1 MQCAEPDTGWSQ
13 SVNVDI
19 RHQLLRLGS
28 LPASRHSRKM
38 LRNLSTLSPRPS
50 PKPISLTSPFTRST
64 LNSIQT
70 TLEATYSEDDIRYD
84 PSETHAAVLVPL
96 CNVNNKPGILLEVRG
111 KLRTHSG
118 EVSFPGGRVDQTDES
133 ALAAALRETEEE
145 VGIRPEQV
153 EILGRFGPPE
163 KSLAGMRVWPFV
175 GFIHPTPRTIGTNAD
190 TRTAN
195 ETDEP
200 MPSLDLSTLKLSPK
214 EVADAFH
221 LPLPAVVSPLRLHH
235 YLFRGT
241 RPYFAIDVSDI
252 ISSKF
257 KDPSRTDVV
266 SSVENASWAS
276 NPRER
281 DEIGGGREGRLGV
294 YDHEQ

>member
-1 MQCAEPDTGWSQ
+1 
-13 SVNVDI
+13 
-19 RHQLLRLGS
+19 
-28 LPASRHSRKM
+28 M

-96 CNVNNKPGILLEVRG
+96 CNVNNKPGILLE
-111 KLRTHSG
+111 
-118 EVSFPGGRVDQTDES
+118 TDES

-281 DEIGGGREGRLGV
+281 DEIGGGREGRLEAWGLTGWYLTTLLRRLGV